1 MMGKC
6 ICSVNI
12 GLTSGFSLDTTVAWS
27 PALVLIIIPVGWC
40 VWELILIIS
49 TFEMV
54 LLKDGGSRG

>member
-40 VWELILIIS
+40 VWELNIINS
-49 TFEMV
+49 PFKNV